1 MTEFKRGDIVKH
13 VSESSPK
20 MEVVGVAFDYWIC
33 VRYIGKNKWT
43 PNEPYEFHAGLTDR
57 FDLAFPLSDAVLVKG
72 K

>member
-1 MTEFKRGDIVKH
+1 MTDFKRGDIIKH
-13 VSESSPK
+13 VSDSVKFEC
-20 MEVVGVAFDYWIC
+20 VGIAFDYWIC

-43 PNEPYEFHAGLTDR
+43 PAEPYEFHAGLTNR